1 MNVQFYI
8 NTSPSIK
15 VNKIL
20 TAVGGERACDIMGT
34 VDVMNPVIIVK
45 GTVDSSINYMKI
57 GTPLD
62 RYYFITDITYT
73 TAGSVIITGHVD
85 VLRTYKGFLEN
96 TTLNYV
102 RGAGNINEVEDTSYP
117 IGDYVRSITWPL
129 NGWNNDFLK
138 NEAGNTNRHYVL
150 RVAAG
155 AEAQGG
161 EDVFLSVGQY
171 FILSDNTGTNLF
183 RVDLDTSATPP
194 SPSITWISAS
204 SSTAYQWIDIAD
216 IVEILDSTSSSL
228 GQYKFMNQGQ
238 FAYIVPA

>member
-15 VNKIL
+15 VNKTL
-20 TAVGGERACDIMGT
+20 TVVGGERACDIMGT
-34 VDVMNPVIIVK
+34 VDVMNPTIIVK

-62 RYYFITDITYT
+62 RYYFVTDITYT
-73 TAGSVIITGHVD
+73 TAGSVIVTGHVD

-129 NGWNNDFLK
+129 KGWNNGFLT
-138 NEAGNTNRHYVL
+138 NEAGDINRHYVL

-161 EDVFLSVGQY
+161 EDVFLSIGQY
-171 FILSDNTGTNLF
+171 FILTDDTGTNLF
-183 RVDLDTSATPP
+183 RVDLSTTTPP
-194 SPSITWISAS
+194 APLITWVATS
-204 SSTAYQWIDIAD
+204 SSTAYQWVDIAD
-216 IVEILDSTSSSL
+216 IVEIIDSSSSSL

-238 FAYIVPA
+238 FAYIVPV